1 VITFVSVRNEIC
13 LIPEFLFLNMPN
25 KSKFTRIRSKQIILL
40 TFLGL
45 FIMPVKEQEAKKQ
58 QVTYNPI
65 GVFHTDYTPETSAP
79 RQGILMP
86 DVKGKIEIYPEY
98 QNALKS
104 LELFEYIIV
113 IYHFDKAG
121 KWQDTVRPPASDP
134 ELTFG
139 LFATRSPNRPNSIGI
154 ATIKLEKIE
163 NGILHV
169 SGIDAFNGTPVLDIK
184 PYLPSI
190 DGIKSI
196 KNESIEK
203 KLGLQ

>member
-1 VITFVSVRNEIC
+1 MSNR
-13 LIPEFLFLNMPN
+13 
-25 KSKFTRIRSKQIILL
+25 SKFKRIRSKQIILL

-45 FIMPVKEQEAKKQ
+45 FIIPVKGQEAKKQ

-65 GVFHTDYTPETSAP
+65 GVFHTDYTLETGAP

-86 DVKGKIEIYPEY
+86 DVKGKIEIYAEY
-98 QNALKS
+98 KNALKS

-121 KWQDTVRPPASDP
+121 KWKDIVKPPSSNP

-154 ATIKLEKIE
+154 ATIKLEKVE
-163 NGILHV
+163 NGILYV
-169 SGIDAFNGTPVLDIK
+169 SGVDAFDGTPVLDIK

-190 DGIKSI
+190 DGVKSI

-203 KLGLQ
+203 ELGLQ